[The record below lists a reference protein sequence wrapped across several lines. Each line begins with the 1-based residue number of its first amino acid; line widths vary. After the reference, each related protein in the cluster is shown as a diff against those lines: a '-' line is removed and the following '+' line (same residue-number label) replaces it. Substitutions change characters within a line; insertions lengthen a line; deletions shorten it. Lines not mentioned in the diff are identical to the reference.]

1 MNRISSAFGAV
12 LFALAFDAQAFFFI
26 VPIPNLAKPPQLQ
39 SLIDALE
46 KSSDTKAVAYVSE
59 DKLFAR
65 KVWVWGHFAGQAT
78 QEDANDRALRT
89 CEASLAR
96 AKGQTAGGQPLYSFG
111 DKRCELYEFV
121 NKTVNAP
128 AAPIASQPA
137 PGTQTPASVLP
148 APSAPSES
156 AVSPAAVAPA
166 PSPASVATAPAAPA
180 PSATTAPAPAT
191 PQTSTGALSIES
203 RLKQLQGLFDQ
214 KLITREEYE
223 RKRKELLDAL

>member
-1 MNRISSAFGAV
+1 MNRISCAVGAA
-12 LFALAFDAQAFFFI
+12 LFAIAFDTQAFFFI

-128 AAPIASQPA
+128 AAPIASRPA
-137 PGTQTPASVLP
+137 PGTQMPASVLP

-156 AVSPAAVAPA
+156 AMPAAAVVPA
-166 PSPASVATAPAAPA
+166 PPPASVSAVPAAPA
-180 PSATTAPAPAT
+180 PLPTTAPAPAAS
-191 PQTSTGALSIES
+191 QTSTGALPIES